1 MVTPK
6 TASLKGIFT
15 TQTSSQFL
23 KEGIKIAFVELKK
36 ASETDDHSTYLFSNS
51 NLKLLFFN

>member
-6 TASLKGIFT
+6 TASLKGTFT
-15 TQTSSQFL
+15 AQTNGEFL
-23 KEGIKIAFVELKK
+23 KGGIKIAFVELKK
-36 ASETDDHSTYLFSNS
+36 ASETDDHSTYFLSNS